1 MLVEILVIILVWFLF
16 GMTFLLFYG
25 SSEGIEIT
33 SVWEHLVILLIC
45 FPASVFVMVFFGI
58 YLVIDAL
65 KKEGKDE

>member
-1 MLVEILVIILVWFLF
+1 MLAEILVIILVWFLF
-16 GMTFLLFYG
+16 GMTVLLVYG

-58 YLVIDAL
+58 YLLIDHL
-65 KKEGKDE
+65 KNKE